1 MSCSLICSGESFFTR
16 FLVSYPLITLSR
28 PRVAQTPAAPAATPI
43 AIDFSCDS
51 FSDSWVCFS
60 FLSCDKNWGSDFWCG
75 SQATSPACKSACI
88 FSWLLDELEAKV
100 WGVSLTCILVPVKT
114 SFFNTWSSSSVFL
127 VSISVLFSFMK
138 AKIWFAMSGVTKLI
152 IFFHH
157 QNSLTS
163 SNFWGRSICQ
173 IRTFLTSSLI
183 GKRTS
188 DFRNPSCSLKS
199 SKYLSEIS
207 DFNCSIATI
216 YQIQNKIN
224 LCQFRKDFY
233 RGFNYCKKVITT
245 FEKLLLCLCR
255 LESICKRLKCIISNS
270 GTLSLKRE
278 NCRII

>member
-1 MSCSLICSGESFFTR
+1 MGETESHP
-16 FLVSYPLITLSR
+16 PL
-28 PRVAQTPAAPAATPI
+28 
-43 AIDFSCDS
+43 FSPD
-51 FSDSWVCFS
+51 W
-60 FLSCDKNWGSDFWCG
+60 FWI
-75 SQATSPACKSACI
+75 PKR
-88 FSWLLDELEAKV
+88 
-100 WGVSLTCILVPVKT
+100 T
-114 SFFNTWSSSSVFL
+114 SFFNVWSSSSVFL
-127 VSISVLFSFMK
+127 LSISALFSFMK

-233 RGFNYCKKVITT
+233 RGFNYCKKVISI
-245 FEKLLLCLCR
+245 FKKIFLCLCH
-255 LESICKRLKCIISNS
+255 LKSICKRLKCIISNS

>member
-1 MSCSLICSGESFFTR
+1 MGETESHP
-16 FLVSYPLITLSR
+16 PL
-28 PRVAQTPAAPAATPI
+28 
-43 AIDFSCDS
+43 FSP
-51 FSDSWVCFS
+51 DSWVPWSESFMGETESHPPLFS
-60 FLSCDKNWGSDFWCG
+60 PDWFWI
-75 SQATSPACKSACI
+75 PKR
-88 FSWLLDELEAKV
+88 
-100 WGVSLTCILVPVKT
+100 T
-114 SFFNTWSSSSVFL
+114 SFFNAWSSSSVFL
-127 VSISVLFSFMK
+127 LSISALFSFMK

-188 DFRNPSCSLKS
+188 DFRNQSCSLKS

-207 DFNCSIATI
+207 DFNCSIAII

-233 RGFNYCKKVITT
+233 CWFNYCKKVISI
-245 FEKLLLCLCR
+245 FKKIFLCLCH
-255 LESICKRLKCIISNS
+255 LKSICKRLKCIISNS